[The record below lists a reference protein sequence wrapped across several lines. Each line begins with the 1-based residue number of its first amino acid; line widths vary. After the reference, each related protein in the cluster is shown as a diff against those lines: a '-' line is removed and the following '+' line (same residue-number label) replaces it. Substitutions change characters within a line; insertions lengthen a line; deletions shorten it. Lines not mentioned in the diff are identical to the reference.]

1 MQVVGI
7 YYKTR
12 FQRIS
17 CKIYQSKLFRRNLD
31 FMLTGFFL
39 IIIFLSFTLKP
50 CFASETEEE
59 EEEDPELEAIMDKLS
74 SDDPDL
80 RSEVID
86 YLSYCGH
93 PKAFELLVETLKDE
107 DWAVRKDAV
116 IALGNMGD
124 IKSVPHIASLL
135 GDEYWHVRKEVIRIL
150 GLLGGK
156 DAVEPLMTLLRSPD
170 ELIKSSAQK
179 ALIKVGNKAIE
190 GMLSKK
196 ISDRWM
202 AAKTLGV
209 LKDKRPLPLLQEAI
223 KIERDVKVKKAIQES
238 IDILSNLQEQLP
250 VLPIQE
256 EEGDTAYDPDDIIP
270 DEPDETPAITQ
281 PLPAQN
287 ITQPL
292 PAQNITQPLPAG
304 NITPVQ
310 SPVSSLPADNNQLPV
325 QEGNQSQQSQTTE
338 TGIPGT
344 KLMTE
349 ASTAKDS
356 ELNKEVDAFLASL
369 DENYK

>member
-1 MQVVGI
+1 
-7 YYKTR
+7 
-12 FQRIS
+12 
-17 CKIYQSKLFRRNLD
+17 
-31 FMLTGFFL
+31 MLTGFFL
-39 IIIFLSFTLKP
+39 VIIFLSFTLKP

-150 GLLGGK
+150 GVLGGK
-156 DAVEPLMTLLRSPD
+156 DAVEPLMTLLRSHD

-238 IDILSNLQEQLP
+238 IDILSNLQEQQP
-250 VLPIQE
+250 VLPVQE
-256 EEGDTAYDPDDIIP
+256 EDDDTAYDPDDIIP

-281 PLPAQN
+281 PLPVQN

-292 PAQNITQPLPAG
+292 PAD

-310 SPVSSLPADNNQLPV
+310 NMTQPLQAGNNQLPV
-325 QEGNQSQQSQTTE
+325 QEDNQLQQTTE
-338 TGIPGT
+338 TASVTPKAT
-344 KLMTE
+344 LMTE

>member
-1 MQVVGI
+1 
-7 YYKTR
+7 
-12 FQRIS
+12 
-17 CKIYQSKLFRRNLD
+17 
-31 FMLTGFFL
+31 MLTGFFL
-39 IIIFLSFTLKP
+39 IILVLTFTLKP
-50 CFASETEEE
+50 CFASEEEE
-59 EEEDPELEAIMDKLS
+59 EEEGDPELEAIMDKLS
-74 SDDPDL
+74 SEDPDL

-124 IKSVPHIASLL
+124 IKAVPHIAGLL
-135 GDEYWHVRKEVIRIL
+135 GDEYWHVRKEVIKIL
-150 GLLGGK
+150 GILGGK
-156 DAVEPLMTLLRSPD
+156 DAVEPLMKLLRSPD

-238 IDILSNLQEQLP
+238 IDILSNLQEQQP
-250 VLPIQE
+250 VQQVQE
-256 EEGDTAYDPDDIIP
+256 EELDTAYDPDDIIP
-270 DEPDETPAITQ
+270 DEPDDIPVTAEQPTVSNTTQ
-281 PLPAQN
+281 PLPAVTQVQN
-287 ITQPL
+287 STES
-292 PAQNITQPLPAG
+292 LPAG
-304 NITPVQ
+304 NIT
-310 SPVSSLPADNNQLPV
+310 NQLPAV
-325 QEGNQSQQSQTTE
+325 EGNSSQQAQE
-338 TGIPGT
+338 TGNRESKVT
-344 KLMTE
+344 LMTG
-349 ASTAKDS
+349 ASTEKDS

>member
-1 MQVVGI
+1 
-7 YYKTR
+7 
-12 FQRIS
+12 
-17 CKIYQSKLFRRNLD
+17 
-31 FMLTGFFL
+31 MLTGFFL
-39 IIIFLSFTLKP
+39 IIVFLCFTLKP
-50 CFASETEEE
+50 GFASETEEE
-59 EEEDPELEAIMDKLS
+59 EPEDPELDVIMYKLS

-93 PKAFELLVETLKDE
+93 AKAFELLVETLKDE

-124 IKSVPHIASLL
+124 IKAVTPIAGLL
-135 GDEYWHVRKEVIRIL
+135 GDGYWHVRKEVIRIL
-150 GLLGGK
+150 GMLGGK
-156 DAVEPLMTLLRSPD
+156 DAVEPLMNLLRSTD

-238 IDILSNLQEQLP
+238 IDILSNLSEQQQLQ
-250 VLPIQE
+250 PIQE
-256 EEGDTAYDPDDIIP
+256 EFDTSTSYDPDDIIP
-270 DEPDETPAITQ
+270 DEPDEIQTGNITHQ
-281 PLPAQN
+281 LPAGTAGN
-287 ITQPL
+287 ITHQL
-292 PAQNITQPLPAG
+292 PTGNTIESLPAG
-304 NITPVQ
+304 NITHQ
-310 SPVSSLPADNNQLPV
+310 LPAQTENNQA
-325 QEGNQSQQSQTTE
+325 QQAHTIE
-338 TGIPGT
+338 TVTSEPEVP
-344 KLMTE
+344 LMNRS
-349 ASTAKDS
+349 STNKDS

-369 DENYK
+369 DDNDK

>member
-1 MQVVGI
+1 
-7 YYKTR
+7 
-12 FQRIS
+12 
-17 CKIYQSKLFRRNLD
+17 
-31 FMLTGFFL
+31 MLTGFFL
-39 IIIFLSFTLKP
+39 VIIFLSFTLKP

-59 EEEDPELEAIMDKLS
+59 EEDPELEAIMEKLS

-135 GDEYWHVRKEVIRIL
+135 ADEYWHVRKEVIRIL
-150 GLLGGK
+150 GVLGGK
-156 DAVEPLMTLLRSPD
+156 DAVEPLMTLLRSHD

-238 IDILSNLQEQLP
+238 IDILSNLQEQQP
-250 VLPIQE
+250 VLPVQE
-256 EEGDTAYDPDDIIP
+256 EEDDTAYDPDDIIP
-270 DEPDETPAITQ
+270 DEPDETPEITQ
-281 PLPAQN
+281 PLPVQN
-287 ITQPL
+287 IAQPL
-292 PAQNITQPLPAG
+292 PADNIASVQNMTQPVPAG
-304 NITPVQ
+304 
-310 SPVSSLPADNNQLPV
+310 NNQLPV
-325 QEGNQSQQSQTTE
+325 QEDNQLQQTTE
-338 TGIPGT
+338 TGGMTPQAT
-344 KLMTE
+344 LMTE

>member
-1 MQVVGI
+1 
-7 YYKTR
+7 
-12 FQRIS
+12 
-17 CKIYQSKLFRRNLD
+17 
-31 FMLTGFFL
+31 MLTGFFL

-59 EEEDPELEAIMDKLS
+59 EEEEDTELEAIMDKLS

-156 DAVEPLMTLLRSPD
+156 DAVEPLMNLLRSHD

-196 ISDRWM
+196 ISERWM

-223 KIERDVKVKKAIQES
+223 KIERDVKVKKAIQEA
-238 IDILSNLQEQLP
+238 IDILSNLQEQQP
-250 VLPIQE
+250 VQPVQE
-256 EEGDTAYDPDDIIP
+256 EEPDTAYDPDDIIP
-270 DEPDETPAITQ
+270 DEPDETPVITRPLPVQNMTQ
-281 PLPAQN
+281 PLPADTPVQN
-287 ITQPL
+287 ITQP
-292 PAQNITQPLPAG
+292 
-304 NITPVQ
+304 
-310 SPVSSLPADNNQLPV
+310 LPADNNQLPV
-325 QEGNQSQQSQTTE
+325 QEDKPVQQTQTTE
-338 TGIPGT
+338 TGSVTPEAT
-344 KLMTE
+344 LMTE
-349 ASTAKDS
+349 SSTAKDS

>member
-1 MQVVGI
+1 
-7 YYKTR
+7 
-12 FQRIS
+12 
-17 CKIYQSKLFRRNLD
+17 
-31 FMLTGFFL
+31 MLTGFFL
-39 IIIFLSFTLKP
+39 VIIFLSFTLKP

-150 GLLGGK
+150 GVLGGK
-156 DAVEPLMTLLRSPD
+156 DAVEPLMTLLRSHD

-238 IDILSNLQEQLP
+238 IDILSNLQEQQP
-250 VLPIQE
+250 VLPVQE
-256 EEGDTAYDPDDIIP
+256 EDDDTAYDPDDIIP
-270 DEPDETPAITQ
+270 DEPDETPAVTQ
-281 PLPAQN
+281 PLPVQN

-292 PAQNITQPLPAG
+292 PADNITPVQNMTQPLPAG
-304 NITPVQ
+304 N
-310 SPVSSLPADNNQLPV
+310 NQLPV
-325 QEGNQSQQSQTTE
+325 QEDNQLQQTTE
-338 TGIPGT
+338 IASVTPKAT
-344 KLMTE
+344 LMTE